1 MKLLKNFII
10 DYINK
15 KEIILQLLKEIHM
28 VELNLMNLEILKQD
42 KYYLN
47 QKLQEDQKL

>member
-1 MKLLKNFII
+1 MKNFII
-10 DYINK
+10 HYINT
-15 KEIILQLLKEIHM
+15 KEIIVQLLKEIHM

-47 QKLQEDQKL
+47 QRLQEYQKL